1 MTVSGGNGTGGA
13 LALVVANEAVVGRE
27 LRDSLIAHLGNENG
41 EVFVVAPALVD
52 SGLKHTLGDVDDA
65 IAPAEERLRETLEE
79 LRKAGIEAR
88 GEVGDS
94 DPMQAISDEML
105 KFHPSQVLV
114 VAHRDAEGAFAEQGL
129 LEQVGRGLDLPV
141 TELVVDRAAA
151 PHVLDVQESEPV
163 AARKTG
169 WRPSSNMPPLSRRE
183 LGGILVAVLGTLL
196 LAVLAAECVGSHNAS
211 DLGAACIARVLL
223 ALGFALLNL
232 AHVVGLFLFQSVGY
246 QGIFSRVFARM
257 SLYGTPT
264 AIVISLLLGLFM

>member
-1 MTVSGGNGTGGA
+1 MTAQRENGVR
-13 LALVVANEAVVGRE
+13 ALVVVNEAVVGSE
-27 LRDSLIAHLGNENG
+27 LRDSLVNHLGTGSG
-41 EVFVVAPALVD
+41 EVFVVAPALVE

-65 IAPAEERLRETLEE
+65 IAPAEQRLQETLAE

-94 DPMQAISDEML
+94 DPMLAISDEML
-105 KFHPSQVLV
+105 KFHPDQVLV

-129 LEQVGRGLDLPV
+129 LEQIDRDLDLPV
-141 TELVVDRAAA
+141 TELVVDHAAQ
-151 PHVLDVQESEPV
+151 PHVLDVQESEPI
-163 AARKTG
+163 AGRKKG

-183 LGGILVAVLGTLL
+183 FGGILVAVLGTLL
-196 LAVLAAECVGSHNAS
+196 LAGLAADCVGSHNPS

-246 QGIFSRVFARM
+246 QGIFSRGFARL
-257 SLYGTPT
+257 SLIGTPI
-264 AIVISLLLGLFM
+264 AVVISLLLGLVM